1 MKALQNYN
9 YKDTSILTSILISP
23 TIYNPK
29 YTPVGE
35 GGHDELKAKPMSRRR
50 EMRSC

>member
-9 YKDTSILTSILISP
+9 YKDTSILTSIPISP
-23 TIYNPK
+23 IIYNPK

-35 GGHDELKAKPMSRRR
+35 GGHG
-50 EMRSC
+50 